1 MANQAQNRVKTG
13 AIPAN
18 VPTERVKFYADAP
31 DGTLNKL
38 MVYKVHDLGHS
49 IDLLNRF
56 HKNGW
61 KIRAAW
67 HLFDNGKNMRLTV
80 WKLEGI

>member
-1 MANQAQNRVKTG
+1 MANQAQNQLKTG

-18 VPTERVKFYADAP
+18 VPKERVKFYADAP
-31 DGTLNKL
+31 DGTQNKL

-49 IDLLNRF
+49 VDLLNRF
-56 HKNGW
+56 DAKGW

-67 HLFDNGKNMRLTV
+67 HLFDNGNSVRLTV
-80 WKLEGI
+80 WKM

>member
-1 MANQAQNRVKTG
+1 MANQAQNQVKTG
-13 AIPAN
+13 INSTNP
-18 VPTERVKFYADAP
+18 PKERVKFYADAP

-61 KIRAAW
+61 KVRAAW
-67 HLFDNGKNMRLTV
+67 HLFDNGKNMRLPF
-80 WKLEGI
+80 WLMEDI